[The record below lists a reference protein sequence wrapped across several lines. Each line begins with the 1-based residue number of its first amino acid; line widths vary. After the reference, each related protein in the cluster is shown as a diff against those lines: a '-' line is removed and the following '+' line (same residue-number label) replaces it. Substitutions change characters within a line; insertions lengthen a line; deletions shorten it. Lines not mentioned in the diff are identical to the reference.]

1 MTEFHYQIME
11 EKSRKKR
18 QIKTKLERIKK
29 LIKMEIKE
37 IQEKKYNAVC
47 FFYIRTFICL
57 LNLND
62 YNIIITSLSKTNI
75 FQSFKQIITKCS
87 LTMTIF

>member
-1 MTEFHYQIME
+1 MKEIHDQIME

-37 IQEKKYNAVC
+37 K
-47 FFYIRTFICL
+47 
-57 LNLND
+57 
-62 YNIIITSLSKTNI
+62 
-75 FQSFKQIITKCS
+75 
-87 LTMTIF
+87 